1 MIFKVLGYRLSNMS
15 LTEQLN
21 QVVNKAI
28 NEYIN
33 KIATD
38 FNLPEERLYSLWQDN
53 NNNTTTT
60 KSTKPCSSTQ
70 TKLTQTKLDVSSNSN
85 STTSHLSKM
94 SRAEL
99 VELCRTKNLNVSGTK
114 ELLISRLS
122 GNSIEEKEKPATKS
136 KSKGGKKTPD
146 PPAVVNK
153 IIKQHV
159 NNIGIKRNKF
169 NNYEHMD
176 TKLLFDETTQKV
188 YGKQNYQTGQVD
200 MLTSEDIETCQM
212 YKFPFVI
219 PENLDQANTAED
231 DEEETIVDDV
241 EVEEEI
247 EVEVDCDLEEDDLED
262 DLEEEVEYEYE

>member
-1 MIFKVLGYRLSNMS
+1 MIFKVLRDTLSNMS

-28 NEYIN
+28 NEYIH
-33 KIATD
+33 KISTD
-38 FNLPEERLYSLWQDN
+38 FNLPEDRLQSLWQDN
-53 NNNTTTT
+53 NTTTT
-60 KSTKPCSSTQ
+60 KPVGSTQ
-70 TKLTQTKLDVSSNSN
+70 AKLTQTKLVANSS
-85 STTSHLSKM
+85 TATGHLNKM

-99 VELCRTKNLNVSGTK
+99 VELCRTKNLSVSGTK

-122 GNSIEEKEKPATKS
+122 GEEKEKPVTKA

-188 YGKQNYQTGQVD
+188 YGKQNYQTGQID

-212 YKFPFVI
+212 YKFPFII
-219 PENLDQANTAED
+219 PENLDQANAAED

-241 EVEEEI
+241 DVEDEI
-247 EVEVDCDLEEDDLED
+247 EVEVDCDLEEDDLEE